1 MTDGLLPAVERSSRE
16 ETETVDGG
24 RGSELRI
31 PAVER
36 FSGEETVTEG
46 LRPAVERFSRELTAT
61 VDGNSRRP

>member
-1 MTDGLLPAVERSSRE
+1 VTDGLLPAVERSSRE

-46 LRPAVERFSRELTAT
+46 LLPAV
-61 VDGNSRRP
+61 